1 MVAGNRHNHKN
12 EIYLRIS
19 HDVCTASVDERE
31 GRCAT
36 LQQMQQQQEW
46 FHCSLSWR
54 AATATVTVAVAVAE
68 VEAGRQRSAR
78 CR

>member
-19 HDVCTASVDERE
+19 HDVCPARQGEL
-31 GRCAT
+31 GRGGSCAT
-36 LQQMQQQQEW
+36 LQQMQQEW
-46 FHCSLSWR
+46 FHCGSVGEL
-54 AATATVTVAVAVAE
+54 AAALAV
-68 VEAGRQRSAR
+68 VEAGRQRSVR